1 MTSAELDRMWQQG
14 ARRIVS
20 AEITAGPG
28 PLPAGVF
35 NQAPEL
41 LATLEDG
48 KQVELFSYYPQER
61 SFTPDDF
68 VGLTVDEGRRVQ
80 LPRAGLASHRRL
92 QHNHV

>member
-1 MTSAELDRMWQQG
+1 MTSAELDRMWQQS

-28 PLPAGVF
+28 PLPAGAF
-35 NQAPEL
+35 DQAPQV

-48 KQVELFSYYPQER
+48 KRVELFSYYPQER

-68 VGLTVDEGRRVQ
+68 VGLTVDEGRR
-80 LPRAGLASHRRL
+80 LKFAPSHARPARS
-92 QHNHV
+92 